1 MVERRPA
8 TRPGAITPPADRSPA
23 RAGTHAICRGYEAYS
38 QEFRDIT
45 RRAQERFE
53 RRDWHG
59 MRRDALQRLELYGSI
74 VKDVVADVK
83 RVLAG
88 REDDREVWSRMRR
101 LYIRAI
107 AGRSDAELAETFFNS
122 ITRKIF
128 DTVGVDPRIE
138 FIASDRWS
146 RSSPDSPPFRVY
158 QRQPTTAGLIRAAL
172 LDLDWSVR
180 YRDADGDA
188 ERAGQLIDEHRFE
201 AGVHQP
207 IEAIEVL
214 TSPFF
219 RGKGAYLVG
228 RMHSRGHLMPIVIAL
243 TASDD
248 GVGVDALLLT
258 ENEASVVFGFSR
270 SYFQVDIECPRD
282 VIAFLRSI
290 VPRKSLAELYIAL
303 GYNKHGKTELYREML
318 RHLEQTSDAFEATP
332 GAPGMVMAVF
342 TMPSFDF
349 VFKVIRD
356 SFADPKRTTRRDVM
370 RRYELV
376 FKHDRAGRLADA
388 QEFEHLVFAK
398 ERFTRDL
405 LAELVESAGSS
416 VSIEAE
422 TVVIKHLYAE
432 RRMTPLDIYLRE
444 ADSARATHAVLDYGQ
459 AIVDL
464 ASTNIFPGDLLAK
477 NFGVS
482 RHGRVIFYDYDEIGL
497 LTDYQFRELPTP
509 RTVDEE
515 MSAEP
520 WFYVGPN
527 DIFPEEFVSFLGF
540 SGARRKLFLERYA
553 HLFTPRFW
561 LDIQNRHRAGEVPDI
576 FPYPRNRRLRS

>member
-1 MVERRPA
+1 
-8 TRPGAITPPADRSPA
+8 
-23 RAGTHAICRGYEAYS
+23 
-38 QEFRDIT
+38 
-45 RRAQERFE
+45 
-53 RRDWHG
+53 

-101 LYIRAI
+101 LYVRAI

-158 QRQPTTAGLIRAAL
+158 QRQLTTAGLIRAAL
-172 LDLDWSVR
+172 LDLDWSVQ

-228 RMHSRGHLMPIVIAL
+228 RMRSRGHLMPIVIAL

-270 SYFQVDIECPRD
+270 SYFQVDIECPRN